1 MREVL
6 FDNSKLFRD
15 IAQSKSVSR
24 GASHNNISQSAASQH
39 IQELEKKLGI
49 SLLDRTTRPLGLTAA
64 GKLYFDLC
72 RDVLRREEEF
82 AAALDALKARVEGEV
97 RVASI
102 YSIGLSEMSRL
113 QEEFSLRCPNA
124 QLHVDYLRP
133 QKIYEA
139 LLADQAD
146 LGLVSYPEAT
156 KELAVIPWRDE
167 EMVVALAVSHPLTRK
182 AVLLPSDLDGQDFI
196 GFDEDLSIRRELDRF
211 FREQGIEIHLA
222 MQFDN
227 IQMIKEAVA
236 LGSGLSILPAR
247 TMLAEIEQGRLVA
260 VPLHAPE
267 LVRPLGIV
275 HRKRKKFNRAA
286 QSFLELLQE
295 TPAAAQVGS
304 GLVNSASSSPIGRQK
319 VLNSVELTF
328 GKS

>member
-1 MREVL
+1 MDGIEISTAYDILALLL

-15 IAQSKSVSR
+15 IAQLKSVSR
-24 GASHNNISQSAASQH
+24 GAAHNGISQSAASQH
-39 IQELEKKLGI
+39 IHELEKKLGMP
-49 SLLDRTTRPLGLTAA
+49 LLDRTTRPLGLTAI

-82 AAALDALKARVEGEV
+82 HAAVDELKAHVEGSV

-113 QEEFSLRCPNA
+113 QEEFSRRFPNA
-124 QLHVDYLRP
+124 QLQVDYLRP

-156 KELAVIPWRDE
+156 KELAVIPWREE
-167 EMVVALAVSHPLTRK
+167 EMSVAAAVWHPLAEK
-182 AVLLPSDLDGQDFI
+182 AVLLPTDLNGQDFI

-211 FREQGIEIHLA
+211 FREQAIEIRMA

-236 LGSGLSILPAR
+236 LGSGISILPAR
-247 TMLAEIEQGRLVA
+247 TMLAEVEQGRLVA
-260 VPLHAPE
+260 IPLHAPE
-267 LVRPLGIV
+267 LVRPVGIV
-275 HRKRKKFNRAA
+275 HRKRKRFNRAA

-295 TPAAAQVGS
+295 APDRPTVPQPVG
-304 GLVNSASSSPIGRQK
+304 
-319 VLNSVELTF
+319 
-328 GKS
+328 